1 MVQILLG
8 PLMNPRVW
16 NIHSDVV
23 MQGIFCKK
31 KTRERLRAA
40 GSFQV
45 IALDARNSNRRPYSK
60 MLLLVVPRFVEV
72 FFFLLTL
79 YISSVYLLPFYCFF
93 FIINFL
99 SASVDHPRI

>member
-31 KTRERLRAA
+31 TRERLRAA

-45 IALDARNSNRRPYSK
+45 IALDARNSNRRSYSK

-72 FFFLLTL
+72 FLSFDTVYLLCISPL
-79 YISSVYLLPFYCFF
+79 YISCS
-93 FIINFL
+93 FIVFL
-99 SASVDHPRI
+99 YY